1 MATARKTPSD
11 ATASTGPTASPFG
24 AMPSFEELGRLLQ
37 TFSVPGIDM
46 KAVLESQRK
55 DLEALAEANRQAY
68 EGMQA
73 LARRRS
79 EMLTEAFE
87 RWQSMLAGS
96 GADADSSPAELVQ
109 QGLQQAM
116 EDFRELAQIEA
127 ESRGRAWKT
136 LQDRMQQNLA
146 DMQKRLTP
154 KP

>member
-1 MATARKTPSD
+1 MTMQTVLDPCCGSRMMWLDKADPRAV
-11 ATASTGPTASPFG
+11 FG
-24 AMPSFEELGRLLQ
+24 
-37 TFSVPGIDM
+37 D
-46 KAVLESQRK
+46 
-55 DLEALAEANRQAY
+55 
-68 EGMQA
+68 
-73 LARRRS
+73 RRS

-87 RWQSMLAGS
+87 RWQSMLAGG